1 MSRYRKPAHPILA
14 TSDPTPFIK
23 TMSANITRYLQ
34 PGPTV
39 QSEDDAVIAFAHR
52 AIGSETDPI
61 EQVRCLFYAV
71 RDQIRYDPYQ
81 MDLSTQGL
89 CATRTLETGHGWC
102 VSKAVLLAAAYRSV
116 GIPASLGYADV
127 RNHLSTEKL
136 RQYMQNDIFYWH
148 GYTSIYIDGKWVKT
162 TPAFNI
168 ELCEKFK
175 LKPLDFNGVEDS
187 IYHPFDLEGNQHMEY
202 LNDRGHYVEPPVDK
216 IRATF
221 QSEYASW
228 ADGSE
233 TVSRD
238 FESDVDLETR
248 N

>member
-1 MSRYRKPAHPILA
+1 
-14 TSDPTPFIK
+14 
-23 TMSANITRYLQ
+23 MSANITRYLQ

-61 EQVRCLFYAV
+61 EQIRCLFYAV

-148 GYTSIYIDGKWVKT
+148 GYTSIYVDGKWVKT

-168 ELCEKFK
+168 ELCEKCK

-187 IYHPFDLEGNQHMEY
+187 IYHPFDLEGN
-202 LNDRGHYVEPPVDK
+202 
-216 IRATF
+216 
-221 QSEYASW
+221 
-228 ADGSE
+228 
-233 TVSRD
+233 
-238 FESDVDLETR
+238 
-248 N
+248 

>member
-1 MSRYRKPAHPILA
+1 MKRDREPIRPILGA
-14 TSDPTPFIK
+14 LDSTRFMK
-23 TMSANITRYLQ
+23 TMSADIAQYLR
-34 PGPTV
+34 PGSTV
-39 QSEDDAVIAFAHR
+39 QSEDDAVIAFTRR

-61 EQVRCLFYAV
+61 EQIRRLFYAV

-81 MDLSTQGL
+81 IDLSTQGL
-89 CATRTLETGHGWC
+89 CAARTLETGHGWC
-102 VSKAVLLAAAYRSV
+102 VSKAILLAAAYRSV

-136 RQYMQNDIFYWH
+136 RQRMQSDIFYWH
-148 GYTSIYIDGKWVKT
+148 GYTSIYVGGKWVKT

-187 IYHPFDLEGNQHMEY
+187 IYHPFDLEGNRHMEY
-202 LNDRGHYVEPPVDK
+202 INDRGHYVEPPMDE

-221 QSEYASW
+221 QSEYANW
-228 ADGSE
+228 TDGND
-233 TVSRD
+233 TFGRD